1 MSKND
6 DVQDLLSLLAEE
18 NVDAAKGKNKEVI
31 TKEVVNAGM
40 DASLET
46 GLLLERKT
54 FEVLFDSE
62 DQKEGMQAFIE
73 KRRPAYKGK

>member
-31 TKEVVNAGM
+31 TKEVVNEDGTATTVT
-40 DASLET
+40 T
-46 GLLLERKT
+46 GEQPKKYTAPEPGRQT
-54 FEVLFDSE
+54 YILFVGDK
-62 DQKEGMQAFIE
+62 QW
-73 KRRPAYKGK
+73 